1 MELQNY
7 SKLIGLSE
15 GTTLQ
20 IVDMSGSGEAFSLPW
35 APDKAT
41 LVLLG
46 NSALSPK
53 LFLIMTDHYGS
64 TFEVKYQD
72 ESGKIAPC
80 QLSKLPTF
88 VHALLIPPA
97 NNIRSLESFTDIIGH
112 LRDPETGCPWDKEQT
127 YESLKKHVQEEAYEV
142 MDAINSGNSKAINE
156 ELGDLFLLIAM
167 LAQIGQEKNEFSIY
181 TIFQSIA
188 EKMIRRHPHIF
199 ADTKVDGVGDV
210 LFNWQKIKA
219 EEKKA
224 KGDHE
229 KGILDG
235 LPRSVPALAQA
246 LELQSRAAKVGFDW
260 PTIDGVL
267 DKIVEELA
275 EINNAQDQ
283 REKQGELGDLLFVLV
298 NFARWNNIDP
308 EDALHFTNQKFR
320 DRFSYIERQ
329 LRLNGQKFEDVDLV
343 QMDKWWNE
351 AKQVL

>member
-1 MELQNY
+1 MELKNY
-7 SKLIGLSE
+7 YQLIGLSE
-15 GTTLQ
+15 GSILQ
-20 IVDMSGSGEAFSLPW
+20 IVDISKNSESFSLPW
-35 APDKAT
+35 APDKAA
-41 LVLLG
+41 LLIFG
-46 NSALSPK
+46 SSSISDRLYQN
-53 LFLIMTDHYGS
+53 IIEQYGS
-64 TFEVKYQD
+64 SYEVNYQA
-72 ESGKIAPC
+72 ESEEIFHC
-80 QLSKLPTF
+80 QMRALPKTAK
-88 VHALLIPPA
+88 ALLIPPA
-97 NNIRSLESFTDIIGH
+97 NNLHSLESFTEIIAH

-142 MDAINSGNSKAINE
+142 MDAITSGYPIAINE
-156 ELGDLFLLIAM
+156 ELGDLLLLITM
-167 LAQIGQEKNEFSIY
+167 LSQIGKEKKEFNIY
-181 TIFQSIA
+181 TVFQSIA

-199 ADTKVDGVGDV
+199 GDAKVDSVGDV
-210 LFNWQKIKA
+210 LTNWQKIKA

-275 EINNAQDQ
+275 EINNARDLK
-283 REKQGELGDLLFVLV
+283 EKKGELGDLLFVLV
-298 NFARWNNIDP
+298 NFARWNQIDP

-329 LRLNGQKFEDVDLV
+329 LRQNGQKFEDVDLD

-351 AKQVL
+351 AKALL